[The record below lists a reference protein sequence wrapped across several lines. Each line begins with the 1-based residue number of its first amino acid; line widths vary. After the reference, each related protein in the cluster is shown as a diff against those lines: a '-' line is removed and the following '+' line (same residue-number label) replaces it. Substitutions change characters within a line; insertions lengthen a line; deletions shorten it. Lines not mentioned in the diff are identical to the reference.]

1 LAQEVFIMGF
11 FHGIETDDDW
21 RTRATISISRLVD
34 NRMAKSVIVSD
45 ERESLDLFWMQRAL
59 ELAQKAQALGEVP
72 IGAVIVKDDQI
83 IGEGYNSPI
92 GHHDPTAHAEI
103 MALREAAQRIGN
115 YRLLNTT
122 LYVTIEPCV
131 MCAGALVHARVK
143 EVVFGAT
150 EPRTGAVSSV
160 FEILQSSKLNHQV
173 KVRGGVMAEE
183 AAGLMQQFFKQ
194 RRGTTRNE

>member
-1 LAQEVFIMGF
+1 
-11 FHGIETDDDW
+11 
-21 RTRATISISRLVD
+21 
-34 NRMAKSVIVSD
+34 
-45 ERESLDLFWMQRAL
+45 MQRAL
-59 ELAQKAQALGEVP
+59 ELAQKAESLAEVP
-72 IGAVIVKDDQI
+72 IGAVLVKDDQI

-103 MALREAAQRIGN
+103 MALRDAAQRMGN

-143 EVVFGAT
+143 EVVYGAA

-160 FEILQSSKLNHQV
+160 FDILQSGRLNHQV
-173 KVRGGVMAEE
+173 DIRGGVMAQEC
-183 AAGLMQQFFKQ
+183 AALLQQFFRQ
-194 RRGTTRNE
+194 RRQESAD

>member
-1 LAQEVFIMGF
+1 
-11 FHGIETDDDW
+11 
-21 RTRATISISRLVD
+21 
-34 NRMAKSVIVSD
+34 MAKSVIVSD

-131 MCAGALVHARVK
+131 MCAGAMIHARISRLVY
-143 EVVFGAT
+143 GAQD
-150 EPRTGAVSSV
+150 PKTGAVSTLS
-160 FEILQSSKLNHQV
+160 LN
-173 KVRGGVMAEE
+173 
-183 AAGLMQQFFKQ
+183 
-194 RRGTTRNE
+194 